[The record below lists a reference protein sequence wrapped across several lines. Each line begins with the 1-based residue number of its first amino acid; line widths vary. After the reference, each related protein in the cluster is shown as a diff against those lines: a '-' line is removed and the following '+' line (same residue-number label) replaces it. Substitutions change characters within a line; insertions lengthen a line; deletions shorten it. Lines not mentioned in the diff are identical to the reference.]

1 LGSSDSE
8 QARIALNLAIM
19 CTDQSPSLRP
29 TMSQVVAV
37 LERSKT
43 LEDISKE
50 INTLAWF
57 GVCPALPDGRYSLW
71 LCVLFSFSTFM
82 DSYLLGFFFL
92 MSLCFSKRSI
102 PWNDLQSVL
111 QDLMVD
117 IACDCVVC
125 QFLYIY
131 GYLSH
136 CFLLF
141 LDVLV
146 FFIGI
151 FLENI
156 GVKKYSLW
164 YHKRVLLFF

>member
-1 LGSSDSE
+1 
-8 QARIALNLAIM
+8 
-19 CTDQSPSLRP
+19 
-29 TMSQVVAV
+29 
-37 LERSKT
+37 
-43 LEDISKE
+43 
-50 INTLAWF
+50 
-57 GVCPALPDGRYSLW
+57 
-71 LCVLFSFSTFM
+71 M
-82 DSYLLGFFFL
+82 DSYLLGFFSL

-141 LDVLV
+141 LDVLDL
-146 FFIGI
+146 FYWNLLGKYWS
-151 FLENI
+151 
-156 GVKKYSLW
+156 KKILPPSGTII
-164 YHKRVLLFF
+164 LFF

>member
-1 LGSSDSE
+1 
-8 QARIALNLAIM
+8 
-19 CTDQSPSLRP
+19 
-29 TMSQVVAV
+29 MSQVVAV

-43 LEDISKE
+43 IEDISKE
-50 INTLAWF
+50 INTSAWF

-82 DSYLLGFFFL
+82 DSYLLGFFSL
-92 MSLCFSKRSI
+92 MSLCFSKWSI

-156 GVKKYSLW
+156 GVKKHSLW